1 MNKITQIGG
10 NNPPDEFAIISEKIH
25 DLYDT
30 AKDFIDG
37 DPIDNQSLADT
48 VERLLGE
55 IKLAEKEADEHRKYE
70 CTPFDEGKKAIQEK
84 YAPLIANTK
93 GITGLTV
100 LSKKACQDALT
111 PWKQKLQAIKDEE
124 ARLKREKADRLVREA
139 QEATQAASLKDR
151 EEAEKLLKESQAAQA
166 AAKKA
171 EKTNI
176 KGMRTVWD
184 IEVVKPTEL
193 LRHYWNTRTDELEQ
207 FAAKLAEQDVRSG
220 VREIPGC
227 KITSRKIAK

>member
-1 MNKITQIGG
+1 MKEMTKIGD
-10 NNPPDEFAIISEKIH
+10 NCPPDEFAEISQGIH

-37 DPIDNQSLADT
+37 DPIDNQPLANT
-48 VERLLGE
+48 IERLLGE
-55 IKLAEKEADEHRKYE
+55 IKVIEKRADEHRKYE

-111 PWKQKLQAIKDEE
+111 PWKRKLQAIKDEE
-124 ARLKREKADRLVREA
+124 ARLKREEADRLAREA
-139 QEATQAASLKDR
+139 QEAIQATSLKDR
-151 EEAEKLLKESQAAQA
+151 EEAEELLKKSQTAQA

-184 IEVVKPTEL
+184 IDVINPTEL
-193 LRHYWNTRTDELEQ
+193 LRHYWNTRTTELEQ

-220 VREIPGC
+220 ARAIPGC